1 MPGPRLAPE
10 GNTSLFGATYLAFF
24 SETQLRYGSLC
35 QGNKK
40 KKELLQEA
48 AFAFKEYNI
57 RGRKVDLLFQTV
69 YKNHKD
75 KEVRTNLA
83 VFEAKCATASKDI
96 PPGFNPVRTC
106 V

>member
-75 KEVRTNLA
+75 KENLRLNKTLLA
-83 VFEAKCATASKDI
+83 NLRRMDVMSFPDFLIKTTK
-96 PPGFNPVRTC
+96 
-106 V
+106 